1 MRCTLPLS
9 ALALA
14 LAISV
19 HAAEPFQAS
28 DIRIDG
34 LKRVSSGSVF
44 DALTIQPGDRVTD
57 ADISMAT
64 RALFET
70 GFFDQVEVRADGDVL
85 VIEVTE
91 RPAVSRIDIE
101 GNQAIKTDDLLDSLR
116 RAGIVEGDV
125 LKRATLDQLE
135 QAIQRQYTSRGR
147 YDATV
152 SSEIIEQDRN
162 RVGLKISIY
171 EGSVATISR
180 IAIVGNEAFDD
191 DTLLDEMSL
200 TEPGVFTWFSGSDNY
215 ETEKLSADVE
225 AIRSYYLNRGYVN
238 VEVSKPQVELSENLE
253 DVFITITV
261 NEGREFRVGAVN
273 VGGDQPIDLSA
284 AVEEMTLQSG
294 EIFSRRLVNEA
305 VNTMSKKL
313 GDAGYA
319 RAQVRAVPEINDE
332 TQTVDVTLVVTPGP
346 LVYVRRVEFRGNT
359 DTSDVVLRRE
369 IPQLEASVSSAGAI
383 EKGRINLQRLGFFS
397 LVRVSTRPVPDQA
410 DQVDVV
416 YEVKEQASGSLSASL
431 GFSQG
436 QGVLVGAAV
445 SQKNF
450 LGSGNAL
457 SFSLQSS
464 GSTKEARF
472 SFTDPYYTIDGV
484 SRGVDLYFKQTDFD
498 EDADIEYTTDDTGI
512 GLSFGYPVSDRS
524 RISTNFLV
532 QNVSLKT
539 GTTNIP
545 SYIGDF
551 LVAEGFARDA
561 RDADFAE
568 FKVGAAYSYDTLNK
582 AFLPTDGERQRVS
595 FDMSIPGSDL
605 EYYTVNYLGETYI
618 PLLDKEDVSLRLK
631 ARLGYGDGF
640 GDSSGLPFLKN
651 FFAGGIR
658 SVRGYAYNSLGADN
672 TLYETST
679 AGVFETAGG
688 NVLLTGTAALQFP
701 LPGVKE
707 TDQARLSLFTDAG
720 QIYNDNIEVDEL
732 RYSAGLALAWMT
744 PIGPLSFTYAAALNS
759 ESRDETEGFQF
770 SIGST
775 F

>member
-14 LAISV
+14 IAISV

-238 VEVSKPQVELSENLE
+238 VEVSEPQVELSENLE
-253 DVFITITV
+253 VVFITITV
-261 NEGREFRVGAVN
+261 NEGKEFRVGAVN

-284 AVEEMTLQSG
+284 AVEEMTLQTD

-346 LVYVRRVEFRGNT
+346 LVYVRRVEFRGNA

-369 IPQLEASVSSAGAI
+369 IPQLEASVSSAAAI

-397 LVRVSTRPVPDQA
+397 LVRASTRPVPDQP

-416 YEVKEQASGSLSASL
+416 YEVKEQASGSLSASV

-436 QGVLVGAAV
+436 EGVLLGAAV

-464 GSTKEARF
+464 SSTKQARF

-484 SRGVDLYFKQTDFD
+484 SRGVDLYFAQTDFD
-498 EDADIEYTTDDTGI
+498 DTGTADYSTDET
-512 GLSFGYPVSDRS
+512 GLGLTFGYPVSNES
-524 RISTNFLV
+524 RISTSFAV
-532 QNVSLKT
+532 QN
-539 GTTNIP
+539 TNLDAKASGSRA
-545 SYIGDF
+545 SYIDTF
-551 LVAEGFARDA
+551 FTSEGLSSSATA
-561 RDADFAE
+561 ADFVE
-568 FKVGAAYSYDTLNK
+568 YKVGAAYSFDTLNK
-582 AFLPTDGERQRVS
+582 AFLPTDGTRHRLS
-595 FDMSIPGSDL
+595 FDLSIPGSDL
-605 EYYTVNYLGETYI
+605 EYYTASYLGETYI
-618 PLLDKEDVSLRLK
+618 PVLEQEDVSLK
-631 ARLGYGDGF
+631 FKTRLGYGDGV
-640 GDSSGLPFLKN
+640 GDSQGLPFLKN

-658 SVRGYAYNSLGADN
+658 TVRGYTYNSLGPTDSN
-672 TLYETST
+672 GEQI
-679 AGVFETAGG
+679 GG
-688 NVLLTGTAALQFP
+688 NVLITGTAALQFP
-701 LPGVKE
+701 MPGFKE
-707 TDQARLSLFTDAG
+707 TDQARLSLFGDAG
-720 QIYNDNIEVDEL
+720 QVYADNAELGDL

-744 PIGPLSFTYAAALNS
+744 PIGPLSFTYASALNS
-759 ESRDETEGFQF
+759 KSTDETEGFQF

>member
-9 ALALA
+9 AIALA
-14 LAISV
+14 LAISAQ
-19 HAAEPFQAS
+19 AAEPFQAS

-57 ADISMAT
+57 ADISLAT

-101 GNQAIKTDDLLDSLR
+101 GNQAIKTEDLLDSLR

-162 RVGLKISIY
+162 RVGLKISIF

-191 DTLLDEMSL
+191 DTLLGEMSL
-200 TEPGVFTWFSGSDNY
+200 TEAGLFTWFSGSNNY
-215 ETEKLSADVE
+215 ETEKLNADVE

-238 VEVSKPQVELSENLE
+238 VEVSEPQVELSENLE

-261 NEGREFRVGAVN
+261 NEGKEFRVGSVN
-273 VGGDQPIDLSA
+273 VGGDQPIDLSS
-284 AVEEMTLQSG
+284 AVEEMTLQTG

-305 VNTMSKKL
+305 VSTMSKKL

-332 TQTVDVTLVVTPGP
+332 AQTVDVTLVVTPGP

-369 IPQLEASVSSAGAI
+369 IPQLEASVSSAAAI
-383 EKGRINLQRLGFFS
+383 EKGKINLQRLGFFS
-397 LVRVSTRPVPDQA
+397 LVRVSTRPVPDQP

-416 YEVKEQASGSLSASL
+416 YEVKEQASGSLSASV

-436 QGVLVGAAV
+436 EGVLLGAAV

-464 GSTKEARF
+464 SSTKEARF

-484 SRGVDLYFKQTDFD
+484 SRGIDLYLKQTDFD
-498 EDADIEYTTDDTGI
+498 EEGTADYTTDDTGI
-512 GLSFGYPVSDRS
+512 GLSFGYPISDES
-524 RISTNFLV
+524 RVSTNFAI
-532 QNVSLKT
+532 QNVNLKT
-539 GTTNIP
+539 AATVP

-551 LVAEGFARDA
+551 LVSEGFARTA
-561 RDADFAE
+561 RDADFVE
-568 FKVGAAYSYDTLNK
+568 YKVGAAYSYDTLNK
-582 AFLPTDGERQRVS
+582 AFLPTAGTRHRVS
-595 FDMSIPGSDL
+595 FDLSIPGSDL
-605 EYYTVNYLGETYI
+605 EYYTTSYLGETYI
-618 PLLDKEDVSLRLK
+618 PVLDKEDVSLK
-631 ARLGYGDGF
+631 FKTRLGYGEGF

-658 SVRGYAYNSLGADN
+658 SVRGYTYNSLGPVDTN
-672 TLYETST
+672 GEQI
-679 AGVFETAGG
+679 GG
-688 NVLLTGTAALQFP
+688 NVLITGTAALQFP
-701 LPGVKE
+701 MPGVKE

-720 QIYNDNIEVDEL
+720 QVYADNVELGDL

-759 ESRDETEGFQF
+759 ESTDETEGFQF

>member
-9 ALALA
+9 ALALVLTMSA
-14 LAISV
+14 
-19 HAAEPFQAS
+19 HAVDPFQAS

-57 ADISMAT
+57 ADISLAT

-70 GFFDQVEVRADGDVL
+70 GFFDQVEVRAEGDVL

-101 GNQAIKTDDLLDSLR
+101 GNQAIKTEDLLDSLR

-147 YDATV
+147 YDAKV
-152 SSEIIEQDRN
+152 NSEIIEQDRN
-162 RVGLKISIY
+162 RVGLKISIF

-180 IAIVGNEAFDD
+180 IAIVGNKAFDD
-191 DTLLDEMSL
+191 DILLDEMSL
-200 TEPGVFTWFSGSDNY
+200 TEAGLFTWLSGSNDY
-215 ETEKLSADVE
+215 EMEKLNADVE

-238 VEVSKPQVELSENLE
+238 VDVSEPQVELSENLE

-261 NEGREFRVGAVN
+261 NEGSEFRVGSVN
-273 VGGDQPIDLSA
+273 VGGDLPIDLSS
-284 AVEEMTLQSG
+284 AVEEMTLQTG
-294 EIFSRRLVNEA
+294 EIFSRRLVNDA
-305 VNTMSKKL
+305 VSTMSEKL

-319 RAQVRAVPEINDE
+319 RAQIRAVPEINNE
-332 TQTVDVTLVVTPGP
+332 SQTVDVTLVVTPGP

-369 IPQLEASVSSAGAI
+369 IPQLEASVSSAASI

-397 LVRVSTRPVPDQA
+397 LVRASTRPVPDQA
-410 DQVDVV
+410 DQVDVI
-416 YEVKEQASGSLSASL
+416 YEVKEQASGSVSASV

-436 QGVLVGAAV
+436 EGVLLGAAI

-464 GSTKEARF
+464 SSTKEARF
-472 SFTDPYYTIDGV
+472 SYTDPYYTIDGV
-484 SRGVDLYFKQTDFD
+484 SRGVDLFFAKTDFD
-498 EDADIEYTTDDTGI
+498 DTGTADYSTDET
-512 GLSFGYPVSDRS
+512 GLGLTFGYPISDEARV
-524 RISTNFLV
+524 STNFAV
-532 QNVSLKT
+532 QN
-539 GTTNIP
+539 TNLDAKASGSRA
-545 SYIGDF
+545 SYINTF
-551 LVAEGFARDA
+551 FTSEGYSSSATS
-561 RDADFAE
+561 ADFVE
-568 FKVGAAYSYDTLNK
+568 YKVGAAYSYNTLNK
-582 AFLPTDGERQRVS
+582 AFLPTAGIRHRLS
-595 FDMSIPGSDL
+595 FDLSVPGSDL
-605 EYYTVNYLGETYI
+605 EYYTASYLGEAYI
-618 PLLDKEDVSLRLK
+618 PVFDQEDVSLKFKTRV
-631 ARLGYGDGF
+631 GYGDGF
-640 GDSSGLPFLKN
+640 GDTDGLPFLKN

-658 SVRGYAYNSLGADN
+658 TVRGYQYNSLGPLDN
-672 TLYETST
+672 KGEQ
-679 AGVFETAGG
+679 VGG

-701 LPGVKE
+701 MPGIKE
-707 TDQARLSLFTDAG
+707 TDQARLALFGDAG
-720 QIYNDNIEVDEL
+720 QVYADSAKLEDL
-732 RYSAGLALAWMT
+732 RYSAGVAIAWMT
-744 PIGPLSFTYAAALNS
+744 PIGPLSFTYASALNS
-759 ESRDETEGFQF
+759 ESGDETEGFQF
-770 SIGST
+770 SIGSA

>member
-14 LAISV
+14 LAISA

-57 ADISMAT
+57 ADISLAT

-101 GNQAIKTDDLLDSLR
+101 GNQAIKTEDLLDSLR

-162 RVGLKISIY
+162 RVGLKISIF

-191 DTLLDEMSL
+191 DTLLGEMSL
-200 TEPGVFTWFSGSDNY
+200 TEAGLFTWFSGSNNY
-215 ETEKLSADVE
+215 ETEKLNADVE

-238 VEVSKPQVELSENLE
+238 VEVSEPQVELSENLE
-253 DVFITITV
+253 DVFITISV
-261 NEGREFRVGAVN
+261 NEGKEFRVGSVN
-273 VGGDQPIDLSA
+273 VGGDQPIDLSS
-284 AVEEMTLQSG
+284 AVEEMTLQTG

-305 VNTMSKKL
+305 VSTMSEKL

-332 TQTVDVTLVVTPGP
+332 AQTVDVTLVVTPGP

-369 IPQLEASVSSAGAI
+369 IPQLEASVSSAAAI
-383 EKGRINLQRLGFFS
+383 EKGKINLQRLGFFS

-416 YEVKEQASGSLSASL
+416 YEVKEQASGSLSASV

-436 QGVLVGAAV
+436 EGVLLGAAV

-464 GSTKEARF
+464 SSTKEARF

-484 SRGVDLYFKQTDFD
+484 SRGVDLYFAQTDFD
-498 EDADIEYTTDDTGI
+498 DTGTADYSTDET
-512 GLSFGYPVSDRS
+512 GLGLTFGYPISDEARV
-524 RISTNFLV
+524 STNFAV
-532 QNVSLKT
+532 QN
-539 GTTNIP
+539 TNLDAKA
-545 SYIGDF
+545 SGSRATYIDSF
-551 LVAEGFARDA
+551 FTSEGYGSSATS
-561 RDADFAE
+561 ADFVEYKA
-568 FKVGAAYSYDTLNK
+568 GAAYSYNTLNK
-582 AFLPTDGERQRVS
+582 AFLPTAGTRHRLS
-595 FDMSIPGSDL
+595 FDLSVPGSDL
-605 EYYTVNYLGETYI
+605 EYYTASYLGEAYI
-618 PLLDKEDVSLRLK
+618 PVLDQEDVSLKFKTRV
-631 ARLGYGDGF
+631 GYGDGF
-640 GDSSGLPFLKN
+640 GDSDGLPFLKN

-658 SVRGYAYNSLGADN
+658 TVRGYKYNSLGPLDN
-672 TLYETST
+672 NGEQ
-679 AGVFETAGG
+679 VGG

-701 LPGVKE
+701 MPGVKE
-707 TDQARLSLFTDAG
+707 TDQARLSLFSDAG
-720 QIYNDNIEVDEL
+720 QVYADSAKLEDL

-744 PIGPLSFTYAAALNS
+744 PIGPLSFTYASALNS
-759 ESRDETEGFQF
+759 ESGDETEGFQF
-770 SIGST
+770 SIGSA

>member
-14 LAISV
+14 IAISV

-180 IAIVGNEAFDD
+180 ISIVGNEAFDD

-238 VEVSKPQVELSENLE
+238 VEVSEPQVELSENLE
-253 DVFITITV
+253 VVFITITV
-261 NEGREFRVGAVN
+261 NEGQEFRVGAVN

-284 AVEEMTLQSG
+284 AVEEMTLQTD

-319 RAQVRAVPEINDE
+319 GAQVRAVPEINDE

-346 LVYVRRVEFRGNT
+346 LVYVRRVEFRGNA

-369 IPQLEASVSSAGAI
+369 IPQLEASVSSAAAI

-397 LVRVSTRPVPDQA
+397 LVRASTRPVPDQP

-416 YEVKEQASGSLSASL
+416 YEVKEQASGSLSASV

-436 QGVLVGAAV
+436 EGVLLGAAV

-464 GSTKEARF
+464 SSTKQARF

-484 SRGVDLYFKQTDFD
+484 SRGVDLYFAQTDFD
-498 EDADIEYTTDDTGI
+498 DTGTADYSTDET
-512 GLSFGYPVSDRS
+512 GLGLTFGYPVSNES
-524 RISTNFLV
+524 RISTSFAV
-532 QNVSLKT
+532 QN
-539 GTTNIP
+539 TNLDAKASGSRA
-545 SYIGDF
+545 SYIDTF
-551 LVAEGFARDA
+551 FTSEGLSSSATA
-561 RDADFAE
+561 ADFVE
-568 FKVGAAYSYDTLNK
+568 YKVGAAYSFDTLNK
-582 AFLPTDGERQRVS
+582 AFLPTDGTRHRLS
-595 FDMSIPGSDL
+595 FDLSIPGSDL
-605 EYYTVNYLGETYI
+605 EYYTASYLGETYI
-618 PLLDKEDVSLRLK
+618 PVLEQEDVSLK
-631 ARLGYGDGF
+631 FKTRLGYGDGV
-640 GDSSGLPFLKN
+640 GDSQGLPFLKN

-658 SVRGYAYNSLGADN
+658 TVRGYTYNSLGPTDSN
-672 TLYETST
+672 GEQI
-679 AGVFETAGG
+679 GG
-688 NVLLTGTAALQFP
+688 NVFITGTAALQFP
-701 LPGVKE
+701 MPGIKE
-707 TDQARLSLFTDAG
+707 TDQARLSLFGDAG
-720 QIYNDNIEVDEL
+720 QVYADNAELGDL

-744 PIGPLSFTYAAALNS
+744 PIGPLSFTYASALNS
-759 ESRDETEGFQF
+759 KSTDETEGFQF

>member
-14 LAISV
+14 IAISV

-180 IAIVGNEAFDD
+180 ISIVGNEAFDD

-238 VEVSKPQVELSENLE
+238 VEVSEPQVELSENLE
-253 DVFITITV
+253 VVFITITV
-261 NEGREFRVGAVN
+261 NEGQEFRVGAVN

-284 AVEEMTLQSG
+284 AVEEMTLQTG

-346 LVYVRRVEFRGNT
+346 LVYVRRVEFRGNA

-369 IPQLEASVSSAGAI
+369 IPQLEASVSSAAAI

-397 LVRVSTRPVPDQA
+397 LVRASTRPVPDQP

-416 YEVKEQASGSLSASL
+416 YEVKEQASGSLSASV

-436 QGVLVGAAV
+436 EGVLLGAAV

-464 GSTKEARF
+464 SSTKEARF

-484 SRGVDLYFKQTDFD
+484 SRGVDLYFAQTDFD
-498 EDADIEYTTDDTGI
+498 DTGTADYSTDET
-512 GLSFGYPVSDRS
+512 GLGLTFGYPVSNES
-524 RISTNFLV
+524 RISTSFAV
-532 QNVSLKT
+532 QN
-539 GTTNIP
+539 TNLDAKASGSRA
-545 SYIGDF
+545 SYIDTF
-551 LVAEGFARDA
+551 FTSEGLNSSATA
-561 RDADFAE
+561 ADFVE
-568 FKVGAAYSYDTLNK
+568 YKVGAAYSFDTLNK
-582 AFLPTDGERQRVS
+582 AFLPTDGTRHRLS
-595 FDMSIPGSDL
+595 FDLSIPGSDL
-605 EYYTVNYLGETYI
+605 EYYTASYLGETYI
-618 PLLDKEDVSLRLK
+618 PVLEQEDVSLK
-631 ARLGYGDGF
+631 FKTRLGYGDGV
-640 GDSSGLPFLKN
+640 GDSQGLPFLKN

-658 SVRGYAYNSLGADN
+658 TVRGYTYNSLGPTDSN
-672 TLYETST
+672 GEQI
-679 AGVFETAGG
+679 GG
-688 NVLLTGTAALQFP
+688 NVLITGTAALQFP
-701 LPGVKE
+701 MPGIKE
-707 TDQARLSLFTDAG
+707 TDQARLSLFGDAG
-720 QIYNDNIEVDEL
+720 QVYADNAELGDL

-744 PIGPLSFTYAAALNS
+744 PIGPLSFTYASALNS
-759 ESRDETEGFQF
+759 KSTDETEGFQF

>member
-9 ALALA
+9 AIALA
-14 LAISV
+14 LAISAQ
-19 HAAEPFQAS
+19 AAEPFQAS

-57 ADISMAT
+57 ADISLAT

-101 GNQAIKTDDLLDSLR
+101 GNQAIKTEDLLDSLR

-162 RVGLKISIY
+162 RVGLKISIF

-191 DTLLDEMSL
+191 DTLLGEMSL
-200 TEPGVFTWFSGSDNY
+200 TEAGLFTWFSGSNNY
-215 ETEKLSADVE
+215 ETEKLNADVE

-238 VEVSKPQVELSENLE
+238 VEVSEPQVELSENLE

-261 NEGREFRVGAVN
+261 NEGKEFRVGLVN
-273 VGGDQPIDLSA
+273 VGGDQPIDLSS
-284 AVEEMTLQSG
+284 AVEEMTLQTG

-305 VNTMSKKL
+305 VSTMSKKL

-332 TQTVDVTLVVTPGP
+332 AQTVDVTLVVTPGP

-369 IPQLEASVSSAGAI
+369 IPQLEASVSSAAAI
-383 EKGRINLQRLGFFS
+383 EKGKINLQRLGFFS
-397 LVRVSTRPVPDQA
+397 LVRVSTRPVPDQP

-416 YEVKEQASGSLSASL
+416 YEVKEQASGSLSASV

-436 QGVLVGAAV
+436 EGVLLGAAV

-464 GSTKEARF
+464 SSTKEARF

-484 SRGVDLYFKQTDFD
+484 SRGIDLYLKQTDFD
-498 EDADIEYTTDDTGI
+498 EEGTADYTTDDTGI
-512 GLSFGYPVSDRS
+512 GLSFGYPISDES
-524 RISTNFLV
+524 RVSTNFAI
-532 QNVSLKT
+532 QNVNLKT
-539 GTTNIP
+539 AASVP

-551 LVAEGFARDA
+551 LVSEGLSRTA
-561 RDADFAE
+561 RDADFVE
-568 FKVGAAYSYDTLNK
+568 YKVGAAYSFDTLNK
-582 AFLPTDGERQRVS
+582 AFLPTAGTRHRVS
-595 FDMSIPGSDL
+595 FDLSIPGSDL
-605 EYYTVNYLGETYI
+605 EYYTASYLGETYV
-618 PLLDKEDVSLRLK
+618 PVLDAEDVSLK
-631 ARLGYGDGF
+631 FKTRLGYGDGF
-640 GDSSGLPFLKN
+640 GDSEGLPFLKN

-658 SVRGYAYNSLGADN
+658 SVRGYTYNSLGPQAN
-672 TLYETST
+672 GEQI
-679 AGVFETAGG
+679 GG
-688 NVLLTGTAALQFP
+688 NVLITGTAALQFP
-701 LPGVKE
+701 MPGVKE

-720 QIYNDNIEVDEL
+720 QVYADNAELGDL

-759 ESRDETEGFQF
+759 ESTDETEGFQF

>member
-14 LAISV
+14 IAISV

-180 IAIVGNEAFDD
+180 ISIVGNEAFDD

-238 VEVSKPQVELSENLE
+238 VEVSEPQVELSENLE
-253 DVFITITV
+253 VVFITITV
-261 NEGREFRVGAVN
+261 NEGKEFRVGAVN

-284 AVEEMTLQSG
+284 AVEEMTLQTD

-346 LVYVRRVEFRGNT
+346 LVYVRRVEFRGNA

-369 IPQLEASVSSAGAI
+369 IPQLEASVSSAAAI

-397 LVRVSTRPVPDQA
+397 LVRASTRPVPDQP

-416 YEVKEQASGSLSASL
+416 YEVKEQASGSLSASV

-436 QGVLVGAAV
+436 EGVLLGAAV

-457 SFSLQSS
+457 SFSLQGSS
-464 GSTKEARF
+464 STKEARF

-484 SRGVDLYFKQTDFD
+484 SRGVDLYFAQTDFD
-498 EDADIEYTTDDTGI
+498 DTGTADYSTDET
-512 GLSFGYPVSDRS
+512 GLGLTFGYPVSNES
-524 RISTNFLV
+524 RISTSFAV
-532 QNVSLKT
+532 QN
-539 GTTNIP
+539 TNLDAKASGSRA
-545 SYIGDF
+545 SYIDTF
-551 LVAEGFARDA
+551 FTSEGLNSSATA
-561 RDADFAE
+561 ADFVE
-568 FKVGAAYSYDTLNK
+568 YKVGAAYSFDTLNK
-582 AFLPTDGERQRVS
+582 AFLPTDGTRHRLS
-595 FDMSIPGSDL
+595 FDLSIPGSDL
-605 EYYTVNYLGETYI
+605 EYYTASYLGETYI
-618 PLLDKEDVSLRLK
+618 PVLEQEDVSLK
-631 ARLGYGDGF
+631 FKTRLGYGDGV
-640 GDSSGLPFLKN
+640 GDSQGLPFLKN

-658 SVRGYAYNSLGADN
+658 TVRGYTYNSLGPQDDN
-672 TLYETST
+672 LEPI
-679 AGVFETAGG
+679 GG
-688 NVLLTGTAALQFP
+688 NVLITGTAALQFP
-701 LPGVKE
+701 MPGIKE
-707 TDQARLSLFTDAG
+707 TDQARLSLFGDAG
-720 QIYNDNIEVDEL
+720 QVYADNAELGDL

-744 PIGPLSFTYAAALNS
+744 PIGPLSFTYASALNS
-759 ESRDETEGFQF
+759 KSTDETEGFQF

>member
-57 ADISMAT
+57 ADISLAT

-152 SSEIIEQDRN
+152 SSQIIEQDRN

-238 VEVSKPQVELSENLE
+238 VEVSEPQVELSENLE

-261 NEGREFRVGAVN
+261 NEGQEFRVGAVN
-273 VGGDQPIDLSA
+273 VGGDQPIDLSV

-369 IPQLEASVSSAGAI
+369 IPQLEASVSSAAAI

-397 LVRVSTRPVPDQA
+397 LVRASTRPVPDQP

-416 YEVKEQASGSLSASL
+416 YEVKEQASGSLSASV

-436 QGVLVGAAV
+436 EGVLLGAAV

-464 GSTKEARF
+464 SSTKEARF

-484 SRGVDLYFKQTDFD
+484 SRGVDLYFAQTDFD
-498 EDADIEYTTDDTGI
+498 STGTADYSTDETGL
-512 GLSFGYPVSDRS
+512 GLTFGYPVSNES
-524 RISTNFLV
+524 RISSSFAV
-532 QNVSLKT
+532 QN
-539 GTTNIP
+539 TNLDAKASGSRA
-545 SYIGDF
+545 SYIDTF
-551 LVAEGFARDA
+551 FTSEGLSSSATT
-561 RDADFAE
+561 ADFVE
-568 FKVGAAYSYDTLNK
+568 YKVGAAYSFDTLNK
-582 AFLPTDGERQRVS
+582 AFLPTDGTRHRLS
-595 FDMSIPGSDL
+595 FDLSIPGSDL
-605 EYYTVNYLGETYI
+605 EYYTASYLGETYI
-618 PLLDKEDVSLRLK
+618 PVLEQEDVSLK
-631 ARLGYGDGF
+631 FKTRLGYGDGV
-640 GDSSGLPFLKN
+640 GDSQGLPFLKN

-658 SVRGYAYNSLGADN
+658 TVRGYTYNSLGPTDSN
-672 TLYETST
+672 GEQI
-679 AGVFETAGG
+679 GG
-688 NVLLTGTAALQFP
+688 NVLITGTAALQFP
-701 LPGVKE
+701 MPGIKE
-707 TDQARLSLFTDAG
+707 TDQARLSLFGDVG
-720 QIYNDNIEVDEL
+720 QVYADNAELGDL

-744 PIGPLSFTYAAALNS
+744 PIGPLSFTYASALNS
-759 ESRDETEGFQF
+759 KSTDETEGFQF

>member
-9 ALALA
+9 ALALV

-70 GFFDQVEVRADGDVL
+70 GFFDQVEVRADGDML

-180 IAIVGNEAFDD
+180 ISIVGNEAFDD

-225 AIRSYYLNRGYVN
+225 AIRSYYLNRGYVK
-238 VEVSKPQVELSENLE
+238 VEVSEPQVELSENLE

-261 NEGREFRVGAVN
+261 NEGQEFRVGAVN

-284 AVEEMTLQSG
+284 AVEEMTLQTG

-369 IPQLEASVSSAGAI
+369 IPQLEASVSSAAAI

-397 LVRVSTRPVPDQA
+397 LVRASTRPVPDQP

-416 YEVKEQASGSLSASL
+416 YEVKEQASGSLSASV

-436 QGVLVGAAV
+436 EGVLLGAAV

-464 GSTKEARF
+464 SSTKEARF

-484 SRGVDLYFKQTDFD
+484 SRGVDLYFAQTDFD
-498 EDADIEYTTDDTGI
+498 STGTADYSTDETGL
-512 GLSFGYPVSDRS
+512 GLTFGYPVSNES
-524 RISTNFLV
+524 RISTSFAV
-532 QNVSLKT
+532 QN
-539 GTTNIP
+539 TNLDAKASGSRA
-545 SYIGDF
+545 SYIDTF
-551 LVAEGFARDA
+551 FTSEGLSSSATT
-561 RDADFAE
+561 ADFVE
-568 FKVGAAYSYDTLNK
+568 YKVGAAYSFDTLNK
-582 AFLPTDGERQRVS
+582 AFLPTDGTRHRLS
-595 FDMSIPGSDL
+595 FDLSIPGSDL
-605 EYYTVNYLGETYI
+605 EYYTASYLGETYI
-618 PLLDKEDVSLRLK
+618 PVLEQEDVSLK
-631 ARLGYGDGF
+631 FKTRLGYGDGV
-640 GDSSGLPFLKN
+640 GDSQGLPFLKN

-658 SVRGYAYNSLGADN
+658 TVRGYTYNSLGPTDSN
-672 TLYETST
+672 GEQI
-679 AGVFETAGG
+679 GG
-688 NVLLTGTAALQFP
+688 NVLITGTAALQFP
-701 LPGVKE
+701 MPGIKE
-707 TDQARLSLFTDAG
+707 TDQARLSLFGDVG
-720 QIYNDNIEVDEL
+720 QVYADNAELGDL

-744 PIGPLSFTYAAALNS
+744 PIGPLSFTYASALNS
-759 ESRDETEGFQF
+759 KSTDETEGFQF

>member
-9 ALALA
+9 AIALA
-14 LAISV
+14 LAISAQ
-19 HAAEPFQAS
+19 AAEPFQAS

-57 ADISMAT
+57 ADISLAT

-101 GNQAIKTDDLLDSLR
+101 GNQAIKTEDLLDSLR

-162 RVGLKISIY
+162 RVGLKISIF

-191 DTLLDEMSL
+191 DTLLGEMSL
-200 TEPGVFTWFSGSDNY
+200 TEAGLFTWFSGSNNY
-215 ETEKLSADVE
+215 ETEKLNADVE

-238 VEVSKPQVELSENLE
+238 VEVSEPQVELSENLE

-261 NEGREFRVGAVN
+261 NEGKEFRVGSVN
-273 VGGDQPIDLSA
+273 VGGDQPIDLSS
-284 AVEEMTLQSG
+284 AVEEMTLQTG

-305 VNTMSKKL
+305 VSTMSKKL

-332 TQTVDVTLVVTPGP
+332 KQTVDVTLVVTPGP

-369 IPQLEASVSSAGAI
+369 IPQLEASVSSAAAI
-383 EKGRINLQRLGFFS
+383 EKGKINLQRLGFFS
-397 LVRVSTRPVPDQA
+397 LVRVSTRPVPDQP

-416 YEVKEQASGSLSASL
+416 YEVKEQASGSLSASV

-436 QGVLVGAAV
+436 EGVLLGAAV

-464 GSTKEARF
+464 SSTKEARF

-484 SRGVDLYFKQTDFD
+484 SRGIDLYLKQTDFD
-498 EDADIEYTTDDTGI
+498 EEGTADYTTDDTGI
-512 GLSFGYPVSDRS
+512 GLSFGYPISDES
-524 RISTNFLV
+524 RVSTNFAI
-532 QNVSLKT
+532 QNVNLKT
-539 GTTNIP
+539 AASVP

-551 LVAEGFARDA
+551 LTSEGISSSSRE
-561 RDADFAE
+561 ADFVE
-568 FKVGAAYSYDTLNK
+568 YKVGAAYSYDTLNK
-582 AFLPTDGERQRVS
+582 AFLPTAGTRHRVS
-595 FDMSIPGSDL
+595 FDLSIPGSDL
-605 EYYTVNYLGETYI
+605 EYYTARYLGETYV
-618 PLLDKEDVSLRLK
+618 PVLDAEDVSLK
-631 ARLGYGDGF
+631 FKTRLGYGDGF
-640 GDSSGLPFLKN
+640 GDSAGLPFLKN

-658 SVRGYAYNSLGADN
+658 SVRGYTYNSLGPVDAN
-672 TLYETST
+672 GEQI
-679 AGVFETAGG
+679 GG
-688 NVLLTGTAALQFP
+688 NVLITGTAALQFP
-701 LPGVKE
+701 MPGVKE

-720 QIYNDNIEVDEL
+720 QVYADNAELGDL

-759 ESRDETEGFQF
+759 ESTDETEGFQF

>member
-1 MRCTLPLS
+1 MRCTIPLS
-9 ALALA
+9 AIALA
-14 LAISV
+14 LAISAQ
-19 HAAEPFQAS
+19 AAEPFQAS

-57 ADISMAT
+57 ADISLAT

-101 GNQAIKTDDLLDSLR
+101 GNQAIKTEDLLDSLR

-162 RVGLKISIY
+162 RVGLKISIF

-191 DTLLDEMSL
+191 DTLLGEMSL
-200 TEPGVFTWFSGSDNY
+200 TEAGLFTWFSGSNNY
-215 ETEKLSADVE
+215 ETEKLNADVE

-238 VEVSKPQVELSENLE
+238 VEVSEPQVELSENLE

-261 NEGREFRVGAVN
+261 NEGKEFRVGSVN
-273 VGGDQPIDLSA
+273 VGGDQPIDLSS
-284 AVEEMTLQSG
+284 AVEEMTLQTG

-305 VNTMSKKL
+305 VSTMSKKL

-332 TQTVDVTLVVTPGP
+332 AQTVDVTLVVTPGP

-369 IPQLEASVSSAGAI
+369 IPQLEASVSSAAAI
-383 EKGRINLQRLGFFS
+383 EKGKINLQRLGFFS
-397 LVRVSTRPVPDQA
+397 LVRASTRPVPDQP

-416 YEVKEQASGSLSASL
+416 YEVKEQASGSLSASV

-436 QGVLVGAAV
+436 EGVLLGAAV

-464 GSTKEARF
+464 SSTKEARF

-484 SRGVDLYFKQTDFD
+484 SRGVDLYFAKTDFD
-498 EDADIEYTTDDTGI
+498 DTGTADYSTDET
-512 GLSFGYPVSDRS
+512 GLGLTFGYPISEEARV
-524 RISTNFLV
+524 STNFAV
-532 QNVSLKT
+532 QN
-539 GTTNIP
+539 TNLDAKA
-545 SYIGDF
+545 SGSRATYIDSF
-551 LVAEGFARDA
+551 FTSEGYSSSATS
-561 RDADFAE
+561 ADFVEYKA
-568 FKVGAAYSYDTLNK
+568 GAAYSYNTLNK
-582 AFLPTDGERQRVS
+582 AFLPTAGTRHRLSLDLSV
-595 FDMSIPGSDL
+595 PGSDL
-605 EYYTVNYLGETYI
+605 EYYTASYLGETYI
-618 PLLDKEDVSLRLK
+618 PVLDAEDVSLKFKTRV
-631 ARLGYGDGF
+631 GYGDGF
-640 GDSSGLPFLKN
+640 GDSDGLPFLKN

-658 SVRGYAYNSLGADN
+658 TVRGYKYNSLGPVDN
-672 TLYETST
+672 NGEQ
-679 AGVFETAGG
+679 VGG

-701 LPGVKE
+701 MPGVKE
-707 TDQARLSLFTDAG
+707 TDQARLSLFSDAG
-720 QIYNDNIEVDEL
+720 QVYADSAKLEDL

-744 PIGPLSFTYAAALNS
+744 PIGPLSFTYASALNS
-759 ESRDETEGFQF
+759 ESGDETEGFQF
-770 SIGST
+770 SIGSA

>member
-9 ALALA
+9 AIALA
-14 LAISV
+14 LAISAQ
-19 HAAEPFQAS
+19 AAEPFQAS

-57 ADISMAT
+57 ADISLAT

-101 GNQAIKTDDLLDSLR
+101 GNQAIKTEDLLDSLR

-162 RVGLKISIY
+162 RVGLKISIF

-191 DTLLDEMSL
+191 DTLLGEMSL
-200 TEPGVFTWFSGSDNY
+200 TEAGLFTWFSGSNNY
-215 ETEKLSADVE
+215 ETEKLNADVE

-238 VEVSKPQVELSENLE
+238 VEVSEPQVELSENLE

-261 NEGREFRVGAVN
+261 NEGKEFRVGSVN
-273 VGGDQPIDLSA
+273 VGGDQPIDLSS
-284 AVEEMTLQSG
+284 AVEEMTLQTG

-305 VNTMSKKL
+305 VSTMSKKL

-332 TQTVDVTLVVTPGP
+332 KQTVDVTLVVTPGP

-369 IPQLEASVSSAGAI
+369 IPQLEASVSSAAAI
-383 EKGRINLQRLGFFS
+383 EKGKINLQRLGFFS
-397 LVRVSTRPVPDQA
+397 LVRVSTRPVPDQP

-416 YEVKEQASGSLSASL
+416 YEVKEQASGSLSASV

-436 QGVLVGAAV
+436 EGVLLGAAV

-464 GSTKEARF
+464 SSTKEARF

-484 SRGVDLYFKQTDFD
+484 SRGIDLYLKQTDFD
-498 EDADIEYTTDDTGI
+498 EEGTADYTTDDTGI
-512 GLSFGYPVSDRS
+512 GLSFGYPISDES
-524 RISTNFLV
+524 RVSTNFAI
-532 QNVSLKT
+532 QNVNLKT
-539 GTTNIP
+539 AASVP

-551 LVAEGFARDA
+551 LTSEGISSSSRE
-561 RDADFAE
+561 ADFVE
-568 FKVGAAYSYDTLNK
+568 YKVGAAYSYDTLNK
-582 AFLPTDGERQRVS
+582 AFLPTAGTRHRVS
-595 FDMSIPGSDL
+595 FDLSIPGSDL
-605 EYYTVNYLGETYI
+605 EYYTASYRGETYV
-618 PLLDKEDVSLRLK
+618 PVLDAEDVSLK
-631 ARLGYGDGF
+631 FKTRLGYGDGF
-640 GDSSGLPFLKN
+640 GDSAGLPFLKN

-658 SVRGYAYNSLGADN
+658 SVRGYTYNSLGPVDAN
-672 TLYETST
+672 GEQI
-679 AGVFETAGG
+679 GG
-688 NVLLTGTAALQFP
+688 NVLITGTAALQFP
-701 LPGVKE
+701 MPGVKE

-720 QIYNDNIEVDEL
+720 QVYADTAELGDL

-744 PIGPLSFTYAAALNS
+744 PIGPLSFTYAAALYS
-759 ESRDETEGFQF
+759 ESTDETEGFQF

>member
-14 LAISV
+14 LAISA

-57 ADISMAT
+57 ADISLAT

-101 GNQAIKTDDLLDSLR
+101 GNLAIKTEDLLDSLR

-162 RVGLKISIY
+162 RVGLKISIF

-191 DTLLDEMSL
+191 DTLLGEMSL
-200 TEPGVFTWFSGSDNY
+200 TEAGLFTWFSGSNNY
-215 ETEKLSADVE
+215 ETEKLNADVE

-238 VEVSKPQVELSENLE
+238 VEVSEPQVELSENLE
-253 DVFITITV
+253 DVFITISV
-261 NEGREFRVGAVN
+261 DEGKEFRVGSVN
-273 VGGDQPIDLSA
+273 VGGDQPIDLSS
-284 AVEEMTLQSG
+284 AVEEMTLQTG

-305 VNTMSKKL
+305 VSTMSKKL

-332 TQTVDVTLVVTPGP
+332 AQTVDVTLVVTPGP

-369 IPQLEASVSSAGAI
+369 IPQLEASVSSAAAI
-383 EKGRINLQRLGFFS
+383 EKGKINLQRLGFFS

-416 YEVKEQASGSLSASL
+416 YEVKEQASGSLSASV

-436 QGVLVGAAV
+436 EGVLLGAAV

-464 GSTKEARF
+464 SSTKEARF

-484 SRGVDLYFKQTDFD
+484 SRGIDLYLKQTDFD
-498 EDADIEYTTDDTGI
+498 EEGTADYTTDDTGL
-512 GLSFGYPVSDRS
+512 GLTFGYPISDES
-524 RISTNFLV
+524 RVSTNFAI
-532 QNVSLKT
+532 QNVNLKT
-539 GTTNIP
+539 AATVP

-551 LVAEGFARDA
+551 LVSEGFARTA
-561 RDADFAE
+561 RDADFVE
-568 FKVGAAYSYDTLNK
+568 YKVGAAYSYDTLNK
-582 AFLPTDGERQRVS
+582 AFLPTAGTRHRVS
-595 FDMSIPGSDL
+595 FDLSIPGSDL
-605 EYYTVNYLGETYI
+605 EYYTTSYLGETYI
-618 PLLDKEDVSLRLK
+618 PVLDKEDVSLK
-631 ARLGYGDGF
+631 FKTRLGYGEGF

-658 SVRGYAYNSLGADN
+658 SVRGYTYNSLGPVDTN
-672 TLYETST
+672 GEQI
-679 AGVFETAGG
+679 GG
-688 NVLLTGTAALQFP
+688 NVLITGTAALQFP
-701 LPGVKE
+701 MPGVKE

-720 QIYNDNIEVDEL
+720 QVYADNVELGDL

-744 PIGPLSFTYAAALNS
+744 PIGPLSFTYASALNS
-759 ESRDETEGFQF
+759 ESTDETEGFQF

>member
-57 ADISMAT
+57 ADISLAT

-152 SSEIIEQDRN
+152 SSQIIEQDRN

-238 VEVSKPQVELSENLE
+238 VEVSEPQVELSENLE

-261 NEGREFRVGAVN
+261 NEGQEFRVGAVN
-273 VGGDQPIDLSA
+273 VGGDQPIALSV

-369 IPQLEASVSSAGAI
+369 IPQLEASVSSAAAI

-397 LVRVSTRPVPDQA
+397 LVRASTRPVPDQP

-416 YEVKEQASGSLSASL
+416 YEVKEQASGSLSASV

-436 QGVLVGAAV
+436 EGVLLGAAV

-464 GSTKEARF
+464 SSTKEARF

-484 SRGVDLYFKQTDFD
+484 SRGVDLYFAQTDFD
-498 EDADIEYTTDDTGI
+498 STGTADYSTDETGL
-512 GLSFGYPVSDRS
+512 GLTFGYPVSNES
-524 RISTNFLV
+524 RISTSFAV
-532 QNVSLKT
+532 QN
-539 GTTNIP
+539 TNLDAKASGSRA
-545 SYIGDF
+545 SYIDTF
-551 LVAEGFARDA
+551 FTSEGLSSSATT
-561 RDADFAE
+561 ADFVE
-568 FKVGAAYSYDTLNK
+568 YKVGAAYSFDTLNK
-582 AFLPTDGERQRVS
+582 AFLPTDGTRHRLS
-595 FDMSIPGSDL
+595 FDLSIPGSDL
-605 EYYTVNYLGETYI
+605 EYYTASYLGETYI
-618 PLLDKEDVSLRLK
+618 PVLEQEDVSLK
-631 ARLGYGDGF
+631 FKTRLGYGDGV
-640 GDSSGLPFLKN
+640 GDSQGLPFLKN

-658 SVRGYAYNSLGADN
+658 TVRGYSYNSLGPTDSN
-672 TLYETST
+672 GEQI
-679 AGVFETAGG
+679 GG
-688 NVLLTGTAALQFP
+688 NVLITGTAALQFP
-701 LPGVKE
+701 MPGIKE
-707 TDQARLSLFTDAG
+707 TDQARLSLFGDVG
-720 QIYNDNIEVDEL
+720 QVYADNAELGDL
-732 RYSAGLALAWMT
+732 RYSAGLALAWIT
-744 PIGPLSFTYAAALNS
+744 PIGPLSFTYASALNS
-759 ESRDETEGFQF
+759 KSTDETEGFQF

>member
-57 ADISMAT
+57 ADISLAT

-152 SSEIIEQDRN
+152 SSQIIEQDRN

-238 VEVSKPQVELSENLE
+238 VEVSEPQVELSENLE

-261 NEGREFRVGAVN
+261 NEGQEFRVGAVN
-273 VGGDQPIDLSA
+273 VGGDQPIDLSV

-369 IPQLEASVSSAGAI
+369 IPQLEASVSSAAAI

-397 LVRVSTRPVPDQA
+397 LVRASTRPVPDQP

-416 YEVKEQASGSLSASL
+416 YEVKEQASGSLSASV

-436 QGVLVGAAV
+436 EGVLLGAAV

-464 GSTKEARF
+464 SSTKEARF

-484 SRGVDLYFKQTDFD
+484 SRGVDLYFAQTDFD
-498 EDADIEYTTDDTGI
+498 STGTADYSTDETGL
-512 GLSFGYPVSDRS
+512 GLTFGYPVSNES
-524 RISTNFLV
+524 RISSSFAV
-532 QNVSLKT
+532 QN
-539 GTTNIP
+539 TNLDAKASGSRA
-545 SYIGDF
+545 SYIDTF
-551 LVAEGFARDA
+551 FTSEGLSSSATT
-561 RDADFAE
+561 ADFVE
-568 FKVGAAYSYDTLNK
+568 YKVGAAYSFDTLNK
-582 AFLPTDGERQRVS
+582 AFLPTDGTRHRLS
-595 FDMSIPGSDL
+595 FDLSIPGSDL
-605 EYYTVNYLGETYI
+605 EYYTASYLGETYI
-618 PLLDKEDVSLRLK
+618 PVLEQEDVSLK
-631 ARLGYGDGF
+631 FKIRLGYGDGV
-640 GDSSGLPFLKN
+640 GDSQGLPFLKN

-658 SVRGYAYNSLGADN
+658 TVRGYTYNSLGPTDSN
-672 TLYETST
+672 GEQI
-679 AGVFETAGG
+679 GG
-688 NVLLTGTAALQFP
+688 NVLITGTAALQFP
-701 LPGVKE
+701 MPGIRE
-707 TDQARLSLFTDAG
+707 TDQARLSLFGDAG
-720 QIYNDNIEVDEL
+720 QVYADNAELGDL

-744 PIGPLSFTYAAALNS
+744 PIGPLSFTYASALNS
-759 ESRDETEGFQF
+759 KSTDETEGFQF

>member
-1 MRCTLPLS
+1 
-9 ALALA
+9 
-14 LAISV
+14 
-19 HAAEPFQAS
+19 
-28 DIRIDG
+28 
-34 LKRVSSGSVF
+34 VF

-57 ADISMAT
+57 ADISLAT

-101 GNQAIKTDDLLDSLR
+101 GNQAIKTEDLLDSLR

-162 RVGLKISIY
+162 RVGLKISIF

-191 DTLLDEMSL
+191 DTLLGEMSL
-200 TEPGVFTWFSGSDNY
+200 TEAGLFTWFSGSNNY
-215 ETEKLSADVE
+215 ETEKLNADVE

-238 VEVSKPQVELSENLE
+238 VEVSEPQVELSENLE

-261 NEGREFRVGAVN
+261 NEGKEFRVGSVN
-273 VGGDQPIDLSA
+273 VGGDQPIDLSS
-284 AVEEMTLQSG
+284 AVEEMTLQTG

-305 VNTMSKKL
+305 VSTMSKKL

-332 TQTVDVTLVVTPGP
+332 AQTVDVTLVVTPGP

-369 IPQLEASVSSAGAI
+369 IPQLEASVSSAAAI
-383 EKGRINLQRLGFFS
+383 EKGKINLQRLGFFS
-397 LVRVSTRPVPDQA
+397 LVRVSTRPVPDQP

-416 YEVKEQASGSLSASL
+416 YEVKEQASGSLSASV

-436 QGVLVGAAV
+436 EGVLLGAAV

-464 GSTKEARF
+464 SSTKEARF

-484 SRGVDLYFKQTDFD
+484 SRGIDLYLKQTDFD
-498 EDADIEYTTDDTGI
+498 EEGTADYTTDETGI
-512 GLSFGYPVSDRS
+512 GLSFGYPISDES
-524 RISTNFLV
+524 RVSTNFAI
-532 QNVSLKT
+532 QNVNLKT
-539 GTTNIP
+539 AASVP

-551 LVAEGFARDA
+551 LTSEGISSSSRE
-561 RDADFAE
+561 ADFVE
-568 FKVGAAYSYDTLNK
+568 YKVGAAYSYDTLNK
-582 AFLPTDGERQRVS
+582 AFLPTAGTRHRVS
-595 FDMSIPGSDL
+595 FDLSIPGSDL
-605 EYYTVNYLGETYI
+605 EYYTASYLGETYV
-618 PLLDKEDVSLRLK
+618 PVLDAEDVSLK
-631 ARLGYGDGF
+631 FKTRLGYGDGF
-640 GDSSGLPFLKN
+640 GDSAGLPFLKN

-658 SVRGYAYNSLGADN
+658 SVRGYTYNSLGPVDAN
-672 TLYETST
+672 GEQI
-679 AGVFETAGG
+679 GG
-688 NVLLTGTAALQFP
+688 NVLITGSAALQFP
-701 LPGVKE
+701 MPGVKE

-720 QIYNDNIEVDEL
+720 QVYADNAELGDL

-759 ESRDETEGFQF
+759 ESTDETEGFQF

>member
-14 LAISV
+14 IAISV

-180 IAIVGNEAFDD
+180 ISIVGNEAFDD

-238 VEVSKPQVELSENLE
+238 VEVSEPQVELSENLE
-253 DVFITITV
+253 VVFITITV
-261 NEGREFRVGAVN
+261 NEGKEFRVGAVN

-284 AVEEMTLQSG
+284 AVEEMTLQTD

-346 LVYVRRVEFRGNT
+346 LVYVRRVEFRGNA

-369 IPQLEASVSSAGAI
+369 IPQLEASVSSAAAI

-397 LVRVSTRPVPDQA
+397 LVRASTRPVPDQP

-484 SRGVDLYFKQTDFD
+484 SRGVDLYFAQTDFD
-498 EDADIEYTTDDTGI
+498 DTGTADYSTDET
-512 GLSFGYPVSDRS
+512 GLGLTFGYPVSNES
-524 RISTNFLV
+524 RISTSFAV
-532 QNVSLKT
+532 QN
-539 GTTNIP
+539 TNLDAKASGSRA
-545 SYIGDF
+545 SYIDTF
-551 LVAEGFARDA
+551 FTSEGLNSSATA
-561 RDADFAE
+561 ADFVE
-568 FKVGAAYSYDTLNK
+568 YKVGAAYSFDTLNK
-582 AFLPTDGERQRVS
+582 AFLPTDGTRHRLS
-595 FDMSIPGSDL
+595 FDLSIPGSDL
-605 EYYTVNYLGETYI
+605 EYYTASYLGETYI
-618 PLLDKEDVSLRLK
+618 PVLEQEDVSLK
-631 ARLGYGDGF
+631 FKTRLGYGDGV
-640 GDSSGLPFLKN
+640 GDSQGLPFLKN

-658 SVRGYAYNSLGADN
+658 TVRGYTYNSLGPTDSN
-672 TLYETST
+672 GEQI
-679 AGVFETAGG
+679 GG
-688 NVLLTGTAALQFP
+688 NVLITGTAALQFP
-701 LPGVKE
+701 MPGIKE
-707 TDQARLSLFTDAG
+707 TDQARLSLFGDAG
-720 QIYNDNIEVDEL
+720 QVYADNAELGDL

-744 PIGPLSFTYAAALNS
+744 PIGPLSFTYASALNS
-759 ESRDETEGFQF
+759 KSTDETEGFQF

>member
-9 ALALA
+9 AIALA
-14 LAISV
+14 LAISAQ
-19 HAAEPFQAS
+19 AAEPFQAS

-57 ADISMAT
+57 ADISLAT

-101 GNQAIKTDDLLDSLR
+101 GNQAIKTEDLLDSLR

-162 RVGLKISIY
+162 RVGLKISIF

-191 DTLLDEMSL
+191 DTLLGEMSL
-200 TEPGVFTWFSGSDNY
+200 TEAGLFTWFSGSNNY
-215 ETEKLSADVE
+215 ETEKLNADVE

-238 VEVSKPQVELSENLE
+238 VEVSEPQVELSENLE

-261 NEGREFRVGAVN
+261 NEGKEFRVGSVN
-273 VGGDQPIDLSA
+273 VGGDQPIDLSS
-284 AVEEMTLQSG
+284 AVEEMTLQTG

-305 VNTMSKKL
+305 VSTMSKKL

-332 TQTVDVTLVVTPGP
+332 KQTVDVTLVVTPGP

-369 IPQLEASVSSAGAI
+369 IPQLEASVSSAAAI
-383 EKGRINLQRLGFFS
+383 ERGKINLQRLGFFS
-397 LVRVSTRPVPDQA
+397 LVRVSTRPVPDQP

-416 YEVKEQASGSLSASL
+416 YEVKEQASGSLSASV

-436 QGVLVGAAV
+436 EGVLLGAAV

-457 SFSLQSS
+457 SLRLQSS
-464 GSTKEARF
+464 SSTKEARF

-484 SRGVDLYFKQTDFD
+484 SRGIDLYLKQTDFD
-498 EDADIEYTTDDTGI
+498 EEGTADYTTDDTGI
-512 GLSFGYPVSDRS
+512 GLSFGYPISDES
-524 RISTNFLV
+524 RVSTNFAI
-532 QNVSLKT
+532 QNVNLKT
-539 GTTNIP
+539 AASVP

-551 LVAEGFARDA
+551 LTSEGISSSSRE
-561 RDADFAE
+561 ADFVE
-568 FKVGAAYSYDTLNK
+568 YKVGAAYSYDTLNK
-582 AFLPTDGERQRVS
+582 AFLPTAGTRHRVS
-595 FDMSIPGSDL
+595 FDLSIPGSDL
-605 EYYTVNYLGETYI
+605 EYYTASYLGETYV
-618 PLLDKEDVSLRLK
+618 PVLDAEDVSLK
-631 ARLGYGDGF
+631 FKTRLGYGDGF
-640 GDSSGLPFLKN
+640 GDSAGLPFLKN

-658 SVRGYAYNSLGADN
+658 SVRGYTYNSLGPVDAN
-672 TLYETST
+672 GEQI
-679 AGVFETAGG
+679 GG
-688 NVLLTGTAALQFP
+688 NVLITGTAALQFP
-701 LPGVKE
+701 MPGVKE

-720 QIYNDNIEVDEL
+720 QVYADNAELGDL
-732 RYSAGLALAWMT
+732 RYSTGLALAWMT

-759 ESRDETEGFQF
+759 ESTDETEGFQF